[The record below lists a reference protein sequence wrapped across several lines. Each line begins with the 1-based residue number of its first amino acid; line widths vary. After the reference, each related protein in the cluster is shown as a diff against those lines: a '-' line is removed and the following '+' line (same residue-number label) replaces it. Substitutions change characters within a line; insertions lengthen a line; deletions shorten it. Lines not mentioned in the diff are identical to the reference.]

1 MYQRKSNLQNLI
13 MIILDCL
20 TTAIS
25 LILANYL
32 RNGRL
37 FYSDNERMDF
47 GLLLCACLVVFLMLN
62 LFGRLYQDILLRGPL
77 HELIH
82 IIRNNLVVFAGSMV
96 ILYFLHML
104 EAYSR
109 LVLFG
114 FFVINCVLMM
124 CVHQL
129 GKVYLPVL

>member
-47 GLLLCACLVVFLMLN
+47 GLLLGACLVVFLMLN

-104 EAYSR
+104 
-109 LVLFG
+109 
-114 FFVINCVLMM
+114 
-124 CVHQL
+124 
-129 GKVYLPVL
+129 